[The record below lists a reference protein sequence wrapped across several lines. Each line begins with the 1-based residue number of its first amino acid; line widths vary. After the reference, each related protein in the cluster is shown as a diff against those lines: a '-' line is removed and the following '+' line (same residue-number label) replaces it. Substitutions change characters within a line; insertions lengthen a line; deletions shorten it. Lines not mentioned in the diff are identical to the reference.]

1 MPIHALTIEKEAL
14 KKLAW
19 EIKSLKYFLR
29 WTLYEG
35 PDMIKRKISPAEAKD
50 RSLHQKKLAKLKY
63 IYRHRHFAYCQVRAN
78 IAQKVRKIEGQGKG
92 KPLNTKLVNFQMN
105 RILTAIA
112 IGQSEYIDALLATEA
127 LACKKIDAISA
138 SINKPETVS
147 DAVFDLFKTF
157 VNIPPAKTPIA
168 IFRPDDNS
176 GEICIALENFTR
188 QPNGDWTWVCKKP
201 GMLYNA
207 MQNWEAGVGSIVT
220 LSEEEYNRLF

>member
-92 KPLNTKLVNFQMN
+92 KPLNSKLVNFHMT
-105 RILTAIA
+105 RILTMVA
-112 IGQSEYIDALLATEA
+112 IGQSEYIDALLVKNAKTD
-127 LACKKIDAISA
+127 I
-138 SINKPETVS
+138 
-147 DAVFDLFKTF
+147 FDLFKYF
-157 VNIPPAKTPIA
+157 VKIPPAKTPIA

-176 GEICIALENFTR
+176 GEVCIALEDFTR
-188 QPNGDWTWVCKKP
+188 QPNGNWTWVCKKP
-201 GMLYNA
+201 GMLYNSID
-207 MQNWEAGVGSIVT
+207 NWETGKGAIVT
-220 LSEEEYNRLF
+220 LSEHEYNRLF